1 MDKYYFTYWI
11 AKYGREEF
19 ERLTRKVCR
28 KITVP
33 LKIKQK
39 ADVDEY
45 LFHYFFVTYYTIA
58 LHYFGLN
65 EKQIATMID
74 ISFIPGTSK
83 LFSPEHILKLQAD
96 VIPEIEKYIENDFKC
111 Y

>member
-1 MDKYYFTYWI
+1 MYKYYFTYWI

-19 ERLTRKVCR
+19 ERLTKKICR

-33 LKIKQK
+33 LGIRKKPGI
-39 ADVDEY
+39 DEY
-45 LFHYFFVTYYTIA
+45 IFHYVLVTYYIIA
-58 LHYFGLN
+58 LNYFGLN
-65 EKQIATMID
+65 AKQIAVMTD
-74 ISFIPGTSK
+74 IAFVPGTSK
-83 LFSPEHILKLQAD
+83 LFPPGNILRVQAD

>member
-11 AKYGREEF
+11 AKYGRKKF
-19 ERLTRKVCR
+19 ENLEKKICR

-33 LKIKQK
+33 LKIKRGLET
-39 ADVDEY
+39 DEY
-45 LFHYFFVTYYTIA
+45 LFHYFFITYYTIA
-58 LHYFGLN
+58 LHYFGLDT
-65 EKQIATMID
+65 KQIAMMID
-74 ISFIPGTSK
+74 IAFVPGTSK
-83 LFSPEHILKLQAD
+83 LFPPEHILKLQVD